1 MDKELR
7 LARLYEFEHLLH
19 MQINEAHEKN
29 DEKFREM
36 VQREVDK
43 AVAELEDLKGVF
55 DSAEEVKKQWDDEDA
70 RLRKDRSDMDSGDK
84 ADGTPYS

>member
-1 MDKELR
+1 MDKELK

-43 AVAELEDLKGVF
+43 AVEELEDLKGVF
-55 DSAEEVKKQWDDEDA
+55 E
-70 RLRKDRSDMDSGDK
+70 
-84 ADGTPYS
+84 

>member
-1 MDKELR
+1 MDKELK

-29 DEKFREM
+29 DQKFREK

-43 AVAELEDLKGVF
+43 AVEELDELKGVF
-55 DSAEEVKKQWDDEDA
+55 DSAEEVKRQWEEEDA
-70 RLRKDRSDMDSGDK
+70 RLRNVRNDMDNNDK
-84 ADGTPYS
+84 TDGTPYT